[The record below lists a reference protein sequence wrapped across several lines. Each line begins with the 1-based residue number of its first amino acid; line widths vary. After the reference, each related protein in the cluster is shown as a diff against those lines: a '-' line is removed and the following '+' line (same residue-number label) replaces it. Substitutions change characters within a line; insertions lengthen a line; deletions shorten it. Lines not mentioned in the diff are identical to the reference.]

1 MDMKGPEQK
10 STLGGTTQQMTILVD
25 GSLAPAQ
32 ARCSGTS
39 SNWLSERG
47 LRLSAP
53 NFASFHDRK
62 ADCGV
67 IRHNPSTCS
76 HLVKRGF
83 GQHRSCWEVTLW
95 QALVLIKDS
104 AHAGVGVLHS
114 FQSYTAKTC
123 LGLFSHSFRLFFVA
137 LVCSR
142 TRLLPPVQGMASY
155 DPAYVVHLVPCFYQ
169 AQKFTA
175 RMKGLIWTRR
185 TAVSFCELPLLW
197 DVVIEVLPASSA
209 VGRCQLSDSSLGSV
223 VLVQHFGVSVVHSLV
238 ASSLGKTPFL
248 FGSVVDVMHLVYAR
262 TRRRVTVKVGRTL
275 CQRAVDWT
283 SF

>member
-10 STLGGTTQQMTILVD
+10 T
-25 GSLAPAQ
+25 PAQ

-83 GQHRSCWEVTLW
+83 GQHR
-95 QALVLIKDS
+95 
-104 AHAGVGVLHS
+104 VLHS

-175 RMKGLIWTRR
+175 RMKGLIRTRR

-262 TRRRVTVKVGRTL
+262 TRR
-275 CQRAVDWT
+275 
-283 SF
+283 